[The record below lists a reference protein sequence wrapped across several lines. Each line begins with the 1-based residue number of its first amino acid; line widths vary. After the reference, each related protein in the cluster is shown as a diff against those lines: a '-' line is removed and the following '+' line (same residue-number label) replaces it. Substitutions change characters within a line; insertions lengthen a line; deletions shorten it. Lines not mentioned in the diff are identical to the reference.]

1 MTDTSIFPD
10 PLCADEDGIVAVS
23 RTIDPEMLTDAYYH
37 GIFPWPFGEGHRL
50 IPWCAPHRR
59 GVIFL
64 NEFHIP
70 GSFER
75 ELKKNRFTLR
85 VDHDFSAVICGCAA
99 APRKGQDGT
108 WITSQVIA
116 AYTKLHQ
123 MGYAHSIEAYTPDGE
138 LAGGLY
144 GISIGRIFCGESM
157 FFRISGASKFAL
169 VSLAQ
174 ILKKLGAK
182 LIDTQMVTPLTAAFG
197 AKEIPSREYLKL
209 LKVLR
214 GEPLDFS
221 GFKD

>member
-1 MTDTSIFPD
+1 MIVPSRFPD
-10 PLCADEDGIVAVS
+10 PLTADADGIVALS
-23 RTIDPEMLTDAYYH
+23 RTISCPLLLDAYYH
-37 GIFPWPFGEGHRL
+37 GIFPWPYGEDCL

-64 NEFHIP
+64 DEFHIP
-70 GSFER
+70 KSFER
-75 ELKKNRFTLR
+75 ELKKNFFHCR
-85 VDHDFSAVICGCAA
+85 VDYDFSAVICACAA

-116 AYTKLHQ
+116 SYTRLHQ

-157 FFRISGASKFAL
+157 FFRVSGASKFAL
-169 VSLAQ
+169 VSLVQ

-197 AKEIPSREYLKL
+197 AREIPSAEYLEL
-209 LKVLR
+209 LKKLR
-214 GEPLDFS
+214 GEPLEFS
-221 GFKD
+221 GK